1 MKDFLSYKQYLGS
14 VHFSNADKVFYGK
27 IEGINDLVNFEADN
41 VRDLENNFR
50 MAVIDYIDTCK
61 SLNKIPEKSYK
72 GVFNVRV
79 SSETHKS
86 VSRLAVQYG
95 MNLNELVK
103 KSLNYT
109 LKNEEQ
115 VLGGSI

>member
-1 MKDFLSYKQYLGS
+1 M
-14 VHFSNADKVFYGK
+14 
-27 IEGINDLVNFEADN
+27 EGINDLVNFEADD

-61 SLNKIPEKSYK
+61 YLNKIPEKSYK

-79 SSETHKS
+79 SSDTHKS

-115 VLGGSI
+115 VLDGSI

>member
-1 MKDFLSYKQYLGS
+1 M
-14 VHFSNADKVFYGK
+14 
-27 IEGINDLVNFEADN
+27 EGINDLVNFEADD

-79 SSETHKS
+79 SSDTHKS

-115 VLGGSI
+115 VLDGSI

>member
-1 MKDFLSYKQYLGS
+1 M
-14 VHFSNADKVFYGK
+14 
-27 IEGINDLVNFEADN
+27 EGINDIVNFEADD

-79 SSETHKS
+79 SSDTHKS

-115 VLGGSI
+115 VLDGSI

>member
-1 MKDFLSYKQYLGS
+1 M
-14 VHFSNADKVFYGK
+14 
-27 IEGINDLVNFEADN
+27 EGINDLVNFEADD

-79 SSETHKS
+79 SSDTHKS
-86 VSRLAVQYG
+86 VSRLSVQYG

-115 VLGGSI
+115 VLGDSI

>member
-1 MKDFLSYKQYLGS
+1 M
-14 VHFSNADKVFYGK
+14 
-27 IEGINDLVNFEADN
+27 EGINDLVNFEADD

-79 SSETHKS
+79 SSDTHKS

-115 VLGGSI
+115 VLGDSI